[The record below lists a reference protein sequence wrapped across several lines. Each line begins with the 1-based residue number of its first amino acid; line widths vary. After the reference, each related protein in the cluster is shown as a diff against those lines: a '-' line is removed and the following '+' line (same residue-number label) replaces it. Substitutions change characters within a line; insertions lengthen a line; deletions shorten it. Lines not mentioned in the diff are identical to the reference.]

1 MIVQQIKIIQG
12 ANLQGGGGTEEL
24 LNTFL
29 EGVQPS
35 NFMSATVE
43 VSQTDSDSKVFCY
56 YRKDT
61 DNFPATVSPGDYLR
75 PQIKVFAEGVSD
87 GSEFTTLQDEVNL
100 FAADQI
106 IGDVDTVM
114 NMTYLT
120 DQVSDTRMCVV
131 SYLKDFTP

>member
-1 MIVQQIKIIQG
+1 MIVQQIEIIEG
-12 ANLQGGGGTEEL
+12 ANLQGTGGTEEL
-24 LNTFL
+24 LNIFL
-29 EGVQPS
+29 EMVPPS

-43 VSQTDSDSKVFCY
+43 VSQIDSDSKVFCY

-61 DNFPATVSPGDYLR
+61 DNFPVAVSMGDYQR
-75 PQIKVFAEGVSD
+75 PQIKVFAEGVGS
-87 GSEFTTLQDEVNL
+87 GSEFTTLQDEVNS

-106 IGDVDTVM
+106 IDGVDTVM
-114 NMTYLT
+114 NITYLT